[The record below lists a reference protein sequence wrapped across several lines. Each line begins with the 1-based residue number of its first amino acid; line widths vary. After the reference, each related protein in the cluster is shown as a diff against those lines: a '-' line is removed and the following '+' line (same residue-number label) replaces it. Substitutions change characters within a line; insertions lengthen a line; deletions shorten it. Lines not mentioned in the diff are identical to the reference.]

1 MLERKRT
8 FLGILISLSLGGVI
22 FLCSNFVLTNA
33 QTSNKMQL
41 ASDDGLGSDYKIYE
55 NNIDLN
61 KTIGEDIENELEK
74 IDGVKNVY
82 PVKSYIGEVLN

>member
-1 MLERKRT
+1 
-8 FLGILISLSLGGVI
+8 
-22 FLCSNFVLTNA
+22 
-33 QTSNKMQL
+33 MQL

-74 IDGVKNVY
+74 IDGVKM
-82 PVKSYIGEVLN
+82 YIR